1 MSKLTGAH
9 YHITGIVQGVGFR
22 PFVYSLASR
31 LELHGW
37 VKNTSAGVEIEVE
50 GSPKSIQEFTTRL
63 QGEAPPLAIIDGFR
77 IEMRQP
83 SGYTQF
89 IIVKSEAIPQAF
101 QPISPDVSVCDDCL
115 QELFDPTDRR
125 YHYPFTNC
133 TNCGPRFTIIKDI
146 PYDRPNTTMS
156 EFDLCPECLVEYTDP
171 LDRRF
176 HAQPVACPECGPHVW
191 LEFSPS
197 FQIAKNR
204 TNFVGKLPLL
214 KGTNALI
221 KTQQLLREGI
231 ILAIKGL
238 GGFHIACDATNP
250 NAVKRLRE
258 RKLRVDKP
266 FAVMM
271 PNVDTVRLHCNI
283 GETEAEVLKSREC
296 PILILPRR
304 PESSIA
310 EEIAPNQNTIG
321 VMLPYTPL
329 HYLLFNDWDSSGTR
343 TLDNLLPLVFV
354 MTSGNMSEE
363 PIVTDNGEALRRLSP
378 LVDAYLMHNRPI
390 HIRSDDSVAR
400 NFRSVPNK
408 KENDDN
414 RSLKVTM
421 IRRSRGYAPIPLTIP
436 WEGIPMLATGAE
448 LKNAFCLTRDKYAF
462 LSHHIGDMENYET
475 LLSFEEGI
483 YHYERLFKIIPEALA
498 YDLHPNYLAS
508 RYALKR
514 ADQDG
519 IPAFG
524 VQHHHAHIAACM
536 AENGLTTDQ
545 PVIGVSFD
553 GTGYGEDG
561 AIWGGEFLIA
571 DYANYTRFAHLAYA
585 PLPGGDIAIRK
596 PARIALAY
604 LWQAELDWETDIAPV
619 LFLSHQELLALKS
632 QLEKDVNTPKTS
644 SVGRLFDA
652 VAALINVRQEINYEA
667 QAAIELE
674 ALVDPNEDKAYTFEY
689 VFSDAKPTNELSS
702 HSKVNPVKIE
712 HKPLFSEIITDLHD
726 GVEKGRISARFHNGL
741 ALVVKNICVAMRYSS
756 SINQVV
762 LSGGVWQNL
771 VLLQKTI
778 KFLDEA
784 GFEVLCHAAV
794 PPNDGGLALG
804 QVAIATHRI
813 KNDQ

>member
-1 MSKLTGAH
+1 MSKLTGAR

-22 PFVYSLASR
+22 PFVYSLASQ

-50 GSPKSIQEFTTRL
+50 GSSKSIQEFTTRL
-63 QGEAPPLAIIDGFR
+63 QGEAPPLAIIDDFR
-77 IEMRQP
+77 VETHQP
-83 SGYTQF
+83 NDYTQF
-89 IIVKSEAIPQAF
+89 TIVKSEAIPQAF

-115 QELFDPTDRR
+115 QELFDPADRR
-125 YHYPFTNC
+125 YLYPFTNC

-146 PYDRPNTTMS
+146 PYDRPFTTMS

-197 FQIAKNR
+197 YQNVKEQTISA
-204 TNFVGKLPLL
+204 GKLPLL
-214 KGTNALI
+214 KGTDAFVT
-221 KTQQLLREGI
+221 TQQLLQEGI

-250 NAVKRLRE
+250 AAVERLRE

-271 PNVDTVRLHCNI
+271 PNLDTVRKHCYL
-283 GETEAEVLKSREC
+283 GEAEAEVLISRER

-329 HYLLFNDWDSSGTR
+329 HYLLFNVWNSPGTR

-363 PIVTDNGEALRRLSP
+363 PIVTDNSEAIQRLDP

-390 HIRSDDSVAR
+390 HVRSDDSVTR
-400 NFRSVPNK
+400 NYGSGPNRKESKDNHSV
-408 KENDDN
+408 
-414 RSLKVTM
+414 KVTL
-421 IRRSRGYAPIPLTIP
+421 IRRSRGYAPTPLNIP
-436 WEGIPMLATGAE
+436 WDGIPMLATGAE
-448 LKNAFCLTRDKYAF
+448 LKNTFCLTRDKYAF

-483 YHYERLFKIIPEALA
+483 SHYERLFKIIPEALA
-498 YDLHPNYLAS
+498 YDLHPNYLAT

-519 IPAFG
+519 IPAYG
-524 VQHHHAHIAACM
+524 IQHHHAHIASCM
-536 AENGLTTDQ
+536 AENGLPASQ

-571 DYANYTRFAHLAYA
+571 DYATCTRFAHLAYA

-604 LWQAELDWETDIAPV
+604 LWEAGLDWETDIAPV
-619 LFLSHQELLALKS
+619 LFLSNQELLALKS
-632 QLEKDVNTPKTS
+632 QLEKNVNTPKTS
-644 SVGRLFDA
+644 STGRLFDA
-652 VAALINVRQEINYEA
+652 VASLIDVRQEINYEA

-674 ALVDPNEDKAYTFEY
+674 ALVDPNEEKAYTFEY
-689 VFSDAKPTNELSS
+689 NLSNGEPTNEFPPQSN
-702 HSKVNPVKIE
+702 VGPVKIE

-726 GVEKGRISARFHNGL
+726 GVETGKISARFHNGL
-741 ALVVKNICVAMRYSS
+741 ALVVKDICIAMRNSS

-771 VLLQKTI
+771 VLLQQTTKL
-778 KFLDEA
+778 LDET